1 MGKDADEVGY
11 DLATQADLDRYAEV
25 QQQLTQMQAPLLLD
39 TSNPHQPL
47 ILHRPYA
54 AHRIH

>member
-1 MGKDADEVGY
+1 MGKDVDEVGY

-47 ILHRPYA
+47 ILQL
-54 AHRIH
+54 

>member
-1 MGKDADEVGY
+1 MGKDAYEVGY

-39 TSNPHQPL
+39 TSNPQQPL
-47 ILHRPYA
+47 ILQL
-54 AHRIH
+54 